1 MPTPVPEPES
11 NPLCGADPLARALA
25 RLQPAPAGVDG
36 QKLLFLAG
44 QAARDRAVALWRK
57 LFLGQTVVLVAVGC
71 AAVLHFAR
79 LDAMG
84 PDATSRGDRHDVRP
98 PSPAPVVRDVS
109 PPDGTPDSPPE
120 ESPSPLPVPATYTKS
135 EAKPD
140 DLAEYLRTR
149 REVLTAGLGLLPDT
163 KPQPAAPVSPAELE
177 RSLYLPPGVL
187 TAPYRAAEPKK
198 TPESPE

>member
-1 MPTPVPEPES
+1 MTPVPEPES

-44 QAARDRAVALWRK
+44 QAARDRAVALWRR
-57 LFLGQTVVLVAVGC
+57 LFAAQFVLLLAVGG
-71 AAVLHFAR
+71 AAVYYAQ
-79 LDAMG
+79 AG
-84 PDATSRGDRHDVRP
+84 ATVPADPGSRATNGTPTP
-98 PSPAPVVRDVS
+98 PVAKQPAPE
-109 PPDGTPDSPPE
+109 PQETPE
-120 ESPSPLPVPATYTKS
+120 EPSTPSAPPVYTKS

-177 RSLYLPPGVL
+177 KSLYLPPGVL
-187 TAPYRAAEPKK
+187 TAPYRAPEPKK
-198 TPESPE
+198 PE

>member
-1 MPTPVPEPES
+1 MKENVRAMPTPPPEPDA

-44 QAARDRAVALWRK
+44 QAARDRTVALWRR
-57 LFLGQTVVLVAVGC
+57 LFLGQCVVLVAVGC

-79 LDAMG
+79 LDAM
-84 PDATSRGDRHDVRP
+84 DRDDRSTNKVEARP
-98 PSPAPVVRDVS
+98 PSPAPAPQDL
-109 PPDGTPDSPPE
+109 PPPAPEGTSEEPPA
-120 ESPSPLPVPATYTKS
+120 PPVPPVYTKS
-135 EAKPD
+135 DAPPD
-140 DLAEYLRTR
+140 DLADYLRTR

-163 KPQPAAPVSPAELE
+163 KPQPAAPVSPSELE

-187 TAPYRAAEPKK
+187 TAPYRAPEPKK
-198 TPESPE
+198 TPE